1 MKRTLIRFRC
11 SVYEKKFLNAK
22 AKHAGISL
30 SAFCRRTL
38 MEKEL
43 TERMTEDHIM
53 IYKMLVTYHNNF
65 KRIGNM
71 YRVGNPKLEEEVLVV
86 AREIQSHLKKITS

>member
-1 MKRTLIRFRC
+1 
-11 SVYEKKFLNAK
+11 
-22 AKHAGISL
+22 
-30 SAFCRRTL
+30 
-38 MEKEL
+38 
-43 TERMTEDHIM
+43 MTEEHIM

-71 YRVGNPKLEEEVLVV
+71 YRVANPKLEEEVLVV